1 MQAVKGE
8 RAGLEGFGMDS
19 FERRKASFFRRWG
32 WKFLP
37 FAQTDPLPHPRLMV
51 PHQKE
56 EVVKLVDLI
65 REGDLVT
72 FVVSELGMGKTTLCK
87 YLSEVLPLQDPQLLT
102 VFVPAQ
108 SVQSPEQM
116 LRILLNRL
124 EIEAGGD
131 LTEEFEKFY
140 RWHQAYPASKLVVFV
155 DEFPELDVRVAEM
168 IRALADLRN
177 ITWVLNGR
185 KDQILGYLRE
195 HVPSLLS
202 RKRYMLE
209 MRPLSLEEVRE
220 LLLLR
225 MAWARGETS
234 PRGDSLLPFTPS
246 SLRRI
251 HRLSGGVPREV
262 LRLASEAVYSAIEKN
277 ATKIEASL
285 VGGRKRRSSRKKV
298 KRRPRPRR
306 RRVGKRRKKARRF
319 GFFGR

>member
-1 MQAVKGE
+1 MREEQAE
-8 RAGLEGFGMDS
+8 LRGFGMDS
-19 FERRKASFFRRWG
+19 FERKKASFFRRWG
-32 WKFLP
+32 WRFLP
-37 FAQTDPLPHPRLMV
+37 FAQTDPLPHPKLMV

-72 FVVSELGMGKTTLCK
+72 FVVSDLGMGKTTLCK

-108 SVQSPEQM
+108 SVQTPEQM

-140 RWHQAYPASKLVVFV
+140 RWHQAYPESKLVVFV
-155 DEFPELDVRVAEM
+155 DEFPELDVKVAEM
-168 IRALADLRN
+168 IRALADLKN

-185 KDQILGYLRE
+185 KDQILDYLQE

-202 RKRYMLE
+202 RKRYMME
-209 MRPLSLEEVRE
+209 MKPLSLEEVRE

-225 MAWARGETS
+225 MAWARGEVN

-251 HRLSGGVPREV
+251 HRLSGGIPREV
-262 LRLASEAVYSAIEKN
+262 LKLASDAVYSAIEKN
-277 ATKIEASL
+277 ATRIQASL
-285 VGGRKRRSSRKKV
+285 VGERKKRSPRKKA
-298 KRRPRPRR
+298 KRKPRPRR
-306 RRVGKRRKKARRF
+306 RRVRKRRKKAKRRF
-319 GFFGR
+319 SFFGR